1 MFVLVQLSGYLVG
14 CVQPQKQSMQNS
26 YFIINIRCDW
36 REDITVIHTAERTVP
51 VNTPERNVPSVTW
64 RNKTTLELFCS
75 ISDIDAKIL
84 IC

>member
-51 VNTPERNVPSVTW
+51 VNTPE
-64 RNKTTLELFCS
+64 
-75 ISDIDAKIL
+75 
-84 IC
+84 